1 MNVSTICML
10 VVILT
15 MFTTGITSEAFA
27 AMTITIETDKDVYD
41 HASVITVTG
50 HVEPVDP
57 NGSDVTIIVERVDP
71 IGIVQFAQI
80 SVNSG
85 GDFTTMINTA
95 NPLMK
100 YDGIYLI
107 KANYGDLAETIVS
120 VELTAGEQTYSSDT
134 PMTATATPST
144 SAPTLYELEAGG
156 PIEYDLTCSTLPPT
170 FFANPDNS
178 TLEIDIEG
186 TNDGSLT
193 LTLDE
198 EVIKP
203 LSNGSFAVFVDGQQV
218 DFGQDGNMLTIP
230 CKAGDKI
237 IAIVGSWAIPEF
249 GVIAAMILAVAIVSI
264 IVVTAKTK
272 LSLVP
277 RY

>member
-1 MNVSTICML
+1 MNVTLACL
-10 VVILT
+10 LAILT
-15 MFTTGITSEAFA
+15 VFTIGIASEAFA
-27 AMTITIETDKDVYD
+27 AITMTMETDKDTYD
-41 HASVITVTG
+41 HSSIITVTG
-50 HVEPVDP
+50 HVEPIDP
-57 NGSDVTIIVERVDP
+57 TGSVVTIIVERLDP
-71 IGIVQFAQI
+71 VGLVQFAQVY
-80 SVNSG
+80 VNSDG
-85 GDFTTMINTA
+85 NFSTTVNTE

-186 TNDGSLT
+186 TNDGILT
-193 LTLDE
+193 VTLDE
-198 EVIKP
+198 GVIKP
-203 LSNGSFAVFVDGQQV
+203 LSDGSFVVFVDGQQV
-218 DFGQDGNMLTIP
+218 NFDHDGNTL
-230 CKAGDKI
+230 I
-237 IAIVGSWAIPEF
+237 IF
-249 GVIAAMILAVAIVSI
+249 
-264 IVVTAKTK
+264 
-272 LSLVP
+272 
-277 RY
+277 